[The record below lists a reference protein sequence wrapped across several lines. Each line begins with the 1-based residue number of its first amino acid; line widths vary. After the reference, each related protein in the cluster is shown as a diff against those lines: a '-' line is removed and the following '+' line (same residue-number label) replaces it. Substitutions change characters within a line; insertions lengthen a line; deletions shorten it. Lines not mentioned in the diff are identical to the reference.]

1 MSILWTLGEREMER
15 KNIRFKITVK
25 NKVGSELGGFQI
37 EASSKSEA
45 LEKAKDCI
53 RQCYREKVFLSI
65 S

>member
-1 MSILWTLGEREMER
+1 MER

-25 NKVGSELGGFQI
+25 NKVGSELGRFQI

-45 LEKAKDCI
+45 LEKPKDCI
-53 RQCYREKVFLSI
+53 RQRYREKVFLSI